1 MLRIHIESILHSVG
15 LEEYIMDNIQ
25 LFEDQPIRTAWV
37 EDEEEWYFSIVDVV
51 QVLTEQPDVDGARNY
66 WKVLKKRLKD
76 EGNQLVTNCNQLKM
90 KSPKDGK
97 RYKTDVANTEQ
108 LLRIIQSIPSKKA
121 EPFKVWLAQVGR
133 ERIEET
139 IDPEI
144 TIDRAL
150 ETYAKLGYDADW
162 INQRLQTIRARKE
175 LTDQWK
181 SHGVEE
187 GREYAILTDEVTRAW
202 SGMSTRQYKKLKG
215 LKKENLRDNMSTLE
229 LALNML
235 AEATTT
241 ELTKSE
247 NPHGLVENQQ
257 VARKG
262 GRVAGNAR
270 KEIEKE
276 TGKPVITS
284 QNAKLL
290 NGIVTKLLT
299 NSEDESSD

>member
-1 MLRIHIESILHSVG
+1 MEDKV
-15 LEEYIMDNIQ
+15 Q

-51 QVLTEQPDVDGARNY
+51 GALTEQSDINGARNY
-66 WKVLKKRLKD
+66 WKVLKSRLKE

-90 KSPKDGK
+90 TAQDGK
-97 RYKTDVANTEQ
+97 KRFTDVANTEQ

-121 EPFKVWLAQVGR
+121 EPFKMWLAQVGR

-139 IDPEI
+139 IDPEL

-150 ETYAKLGYDADW
+150 ETYARLGYDADW
-162 INQRLQTIRARKE
+162 ISQRLQTIRARKE

-181 SHGVEE
+181 GHGVKQGKEF
-187 GREYAILTDEVTRAW
+187 AILTDEVTRAW
-202 SGMSTRQYKKLKG
+202 SGMSTRQYKNLKG

-241 ELTKSE
+241 ELTKVHNPQGLDE
-247 NPHGLVENQQ
+247 NKTIAKRGGQIAGD
-257 VARKG
+257 ARK
-262 GRVAGNAR
+262 N
-270 KEIEKE
+270 IEAE

-284 QNAKLL
+284 QNAMQL
-290 NGIVTKLLT
+290 NDAVVGLIE
-299 NSEDESSD
+299 NIIDIEYENDNENGE